1 MLLKYFYDEKLA
13 HASYL
18 VGCQKE
24 GVAIVIDPS
33 RYIEQ
38 YIECAKK
45 EGMEVIAAA
54 ETHIHADFLSG
65 AKELSHLYNANLYVS
80 DEGDCDWKYQY
91 LHEGRYNLVREGTE
105 FKVGHIKFNVIHT
118 PGHTPES
125 ISFLVTDTTQNN
137 YTNDKP
143 IGIFTGDFIFVGDV
157 GRPDLLETAV
167 GIKDTAK
174 IGAKQLFDSIQKI
187 KKLPD
192 YLQIWPSHGA
202 GSACGKALGAIPT
215 STLGYEKMFNWAF
228 QCNEEEEFVSTLVTG
243 QPEPPKYFSLM
254 KNLNKYGPPIR
265 KKKGIIG
272 INTVEALQEIMKSVQ
287 QIVDIRDV
295 DCFAAGHIEK
305 SINIPYNNS
314 FTTWCG
320 WLLDYKKETVI
331 ILDVEKVKMREV
343 IRDLESIGL
352 DNIIAFVPLKVM
364 QRFDSLESYKEKTS
378 NELYPNITD
387 GSVKVIDVRSKREWE
402 EGHLH
407 DAIHITLGNLFEQL
421 DYVPKDCPIVL
432 QCRTGLRS
440 AIAASIL
447 QRVGIKEVVNL
458 KGGFLAWKK
467 AGLPY
472 ATCGSV
478 AKR

>member
-24 GVAIVIDPS
+24 GLAIVIDPS

-38 YIECAKK
+38 YIEFAKK

-65 AKELSHLYNANLYVS
+65 SRELSNLYHANLYVS
-80 DEGDCDWKYQY
+80 DEGECDWKYQY
-91 LHEGRYNLVREGTE
+91 LNEGRYQLVSEGTE

-125 ISFLVTDTTQNN
+125 ISFLVTDTSQNN
-137 YTNDKP
+137 FTNDKP
-143 IGIFTGDFIFVGDV
+143 IGIFTGDFIFVGDI

-167 GIKDTAK
+167 GIKDTAQ
-174 IGAKQLFDSIQKI
+174 IGAKQLFDSIQKVKI
-187 KKLPD
+187 LPD

-228 QCNEEEEFVSTLVTG
+228 QCNEESDFISTLLTG

-254 KNLNKYGPPIR
+254 KHLNKYGPPIR
-265 KKKGIIG
+265 KKRKITNID
-272 INTVEALQEIMKSVQ
+272 TVEELQEVMRSVQ
-287 QIVDIRDV
+287 QIVDIRNV
-295 DCFAAGHIEK
+295 ESFASGHIEK

-320 WLLDYKKETVI
+320 WLLGYKTETLI
-331 ILDVEKVKMREV
+331 ILDEEKVKMEEV
-343 IRDLESIGL
+343 IRDFESIGL
-352 DNIIAFVPLKVM
+352 DNIIAFAPLKVIKK
-364 QRFDSLESYKEKTS
+364 FDILESYKENTS
-378 NELYPNITD
+378 IELYRHIKD
-387 GSVKVIDVRSKREWE
+387 RSVKVIDVRSKKEWE

-407 DAIHITLGNLFEQL
+407 NAIHITLGNLFEKI
-421 DYVPKDCPIVL
+421 DSIPKDCPIVL

-447 QRVGIKEVVNL
+447 QKAGIKEVVNL
-458 KGGFLAWKK
+458 KGGFLEWKK
-467 AGLPY
+467 FGLPY
-472 ATCGSV
+472 EN
-478 AKR
+478 

>member
-18 VGCQKE
+18 IGCQKE
-24 GVAIVIDPS
+24 GVAIVIDPG

-38 YIECAKK
+38 YIEFAKK

-65 AKELSHLYNANLYVS
+65 SRELFHLYNASLYVS
-80 DEGDCDWKYQY
+80 DEGDSDWKYQY
-91 LHEGRYNLVREGTE
+91 LNDGRYNLVREGTE
-105 FKVGHIKFNVIHT
+105 FKVGHIKFNVMHT

-125 ISFLVTDTTQNN
+125 ISFLVTDTSQNN

-143 IGIFTGDFIFVGDV
+143 IGIFTGDFIFVGDI
-157 GRPDLLETAV
+157 GRPDLLETTV
-167 GIKDTAK
+167 GIKDSAK

-187 KKLPD
+187 KLLPD
-192 YLQIWPSHGA
+192 YLQIWPTHGV

-228 QCNEEEEFVSTLVTG
+228 QCNEEDNFVSTLLTG

-265 KKKGIIG
+265 KKRDITV
-272 INTVEALQEIMKSVQ
+272 INTVEELQEVMRRVQ

-295 DCFAAGHIEK
+295 EGFAAGHIEK

-320 WLLDYKKETVI
+320 WLLDYKTETLI
-331 ILDVEKVKMREV
+331 ILDEEKVKVEEV
-343 IRDLESIGL
+343 IRGFESIGL
-352 DNIIAFVPLKVM
+352 DNSITFAPLKVI
-364 QRFDSLESYKEKTS
+364 QRFDRLESYKEKTS
-378 NELYPNITD
+378 IELYPHIKG
-387 GSVKVIDVRSKREWE
+387 GSVRVLDVRSKKEWE

-407 DAIHITLGNLFEQL
+407 DAIHITLGNLFEKL
-421 DYVPKDCPIVL
+421 DDVPKDCPIVL

-447 QRVGIKEVVNL
+447 QRAGINEVVTL

-467 AGLPY
+467 SGLP
-472 ATCGSV
+472 
-478 AKR
+478 

>member
-38 YIECAKK
+38 YIEFAKK

-65 AKELSHLYNANLYVS
+65 SRELSNLYHANLYVS
-80 DEGDCDWKYQY
+80 DEGDFDWKYQY
-91 LHEGRYNLVREGTE
+91 LNEGRYQLVSEGTV

-125 ISFLVTDTTQNN
+125 ISFLVTDTSQNN
-137 YTNDKP
+137 FTNDKP
-143 IGIFTGDFIFVGDV
+143 IGIFTGDFIFVGDI

-167 GIKDTAK
+167 GIKDTAQ
-174 IGAKQLFDSIQKI
+174 IGAKQLFDSIQKVKI
-187 KKLPD
+187 LPD

-228 QCNEEEEFVSTLVTG
+228 QCNEESDFISTLLTG

-254 KNLNKYGPPIR
+254 KHLNKYGPPIR
-265 KKKGIIG
+265 KKRKITT
-272 INTVEALQEIMKSVQ
+272 INTVEELQEVMRSVQ

-295 DCFAAGHIEK
+295 ESFASGHIEK

-320 WLLDYKKETVI
+320 WLLDYKTETLI
-331 ILDVEKVKMREV
+331 ILDEEKVKMKEV
-343 IRDLESIGL
+343 IRDFESIRL
-352 DNIIAFVPLKVM
+352 DNIVAFVPLKVIKK
-364 QRFDSLESYKEKTS
+364 FDILESYKEYTS
-378 NELYPNITD
+378 IELYRHIKD
-387 GSVKVIDVRSKREWE
+387 RSVKVIDVRSKKEWE

-407 DAIHITLGNLFEQL
+407 DAIHITLGNIFEKI
-421 DYVPKDCPIVL
+421 DSIPKDCPIVL

-447 QRVGIKEVVNL
+447 QKAGIKEVVNL
-458 KGGFLAWKK
+458 KGGFLEWKK
-467 AGLPY
+467 FGLPY
-472 ATCGSV
+472 EN
-478 AKR
+478 

>member
-18 VGCQKE
+18 MGCQKE
-24 GVAIVIDPS
+24 GVAIVIDPG

-38 YIECAKK
+38 YIEFAKK

-65 AKELSHLYNANLYVS
+65 SRELSHLYNVNLYVS
-80 DEGDCDWKYQY
+80 DEGDSDWKYQY
-91 LHEGRYNLVREGTE
+91 FNDGRYNLVREGTE
-105 FKVGHIKFNVIHT
+105 FKVGHIKFNVMHT

-125 ISFLVTDTTQNN
+125 ISFLVTDTSQNN

-143 IGIFTGDFIFVGDV
+143 IGIFTGDFIFVGDI
-157 GRPDLLETAV
+157 GRPDLLETTV
-167 GIKDTAK
+167 GIKDSAK

-187 KKLPD
+187 KLLPD
-192 YLQIWPSHGA
+192 YLQIWPTHGA

-228 QCNEEEEFVSTLVTG
+228 QCNEEDNFVSTLLTG

-265 KKKGIIG
+265 KKRDITV
-272 INTVEALQEIMKSVQ
+272 INTVEELQEVMRRVQ

-295 DCFAAGHIEK
+295 EGFAAGHIEK

-320 WLLDYKKETVI
+320 WLLDYKTETLI
-331 ILDVEKVKMREV
+331 ILDEEKVKVEEV
-343 IRDLESIGL
+343 IRGFESIGL
-352 DNIIAFVPLKVM
+352 DNSITFAPLKVI
-364 QRFDSLESYKEKTS
+364 QRFDRLESYKEKTS
-378 NELYPNITD
+378 IELYPHIKG
-387 GSVKVIDVRSKREWE
+387 GSVRVLDVRSKKEWE

-407 DAIHITLGNLFEQL
+407 DAIHITLGNLFEKL
-421 DYVPKDCPIVL
+421 DDVPKDCPIVL

-447 QRVGIKEVVNL
+447 QRAGIKEVVNL

-472 ATCGSV
+472 DTFNSKV
-478 AKR
+478 

>member
-18 VGCQKE
+18 IGCQKE
-24 GVAIVIDPS
+24 GVAIVIDPG

-38 YIECAKK
+38 YIEFAKK

-65 AKELSHLYNANLYVS
+65 SRELFHLYNASLYVS
-80 DEGDCDWKYQY
+80 DEGDSDWKYQY
-91 LHEGRYNLVREGTE
+91 LNDGRYNLVREGTE
-105 FKVGHIKFNVIHT
+105 FKVGHIKFNVMHT

-125 ISFLVTDTTQNN
+125 ISFLVTDTSQNN

-143 IGIFTGDFIFVGDV
+143 IGIFTGDFIFVGDI

-167 GIKDTAK
+167 GIKDSAK

-187 KKLPD
+187 KLLPD

-228 QCNEEEEFVSTLVTG
+228 QCNEEDNFVSTLLTG

-254 KNLNKYGPPIR
+254 KHLNKYGPPIR
-265 KKKGIIG
+265 KKREITV
-272 INTVEALQEIMKSVQ
+272 INTVEELQEVMRRVQ

-295 DCFAAGHIEK
+295 EGFAAGHIEK

-320 WLLDYKKETVI
+320 WLLDYKTETLI
-331 ILDVEKVKMREV
+331 ILDEEKVKVEEV
-343 IRDLESIGL
+343 IREFESIGL
-352 DNIIAFVPLKVM
+352 DNSITFAPLKVI
-364 QRFDSLESYKEKTS
+364 QRFDRLESYKEKTS
-378 NELYPNITD
+378 IELYPHIKG
-387 GSVKVIDVRSKREWE
+387 GSVRVLDVRSKKEWE

-407 DAIHITLGNLFEQL
+407 DAIHITLGNLFEKL
-421 DYVPKDCPIVL
+421 DDVPKDCPIVL

-447 QRVGIKEVVNL
+447 QRAGIKEVVNL

-472 ATCGSV
+472 DTFNSKV
-478 AKR
+478 